1 MLMSF
6 GLLFLN
12 EGIAVST
19 VGVVEAEMGLSLFR
33 LNLTI
38 SDKFKG
44 EDDGKPLKTDELT
57 LVGLVN

>member
-12 EGIAVST
+12 EGLAVST
-19 VGVVEAEMGLSLFR
+19 VGVVEAEMGLSLFW

-44 EDDGKPLKTDELT
+44 EDGKPLKTDELT
-57 LVGLVN
+57 LVRLVN

>member
-44 EDDGKPLKTDELT
+44 EDGKTLKTDELT

>member
-1 MLMSF
+1 MSF

-44 EDDGKPLKTDELT
+44 EDGKPLKTDELT